1 MNTRGN
7 VFRITV
13 FGESHGRAVGVVVD
27 GCPAGI
33 EIAESQIQGELD
45 RRKPGTSAVSTP
57 RKEEDRVEILSGV
70 FEGKSTGA
78 PIALVVYNKDADSS
92 KYEKIK
98 DMFRPGHAEFGLWSK
113 HGFHDHRGGAHS
125 SGRITLAYVAAGAIA
140 KKILETSGIE
150 IVAHS
155 KEIAGIGSGV
165 DLERSLSIEKPDK
178 LRKKIYSNPVRA
190 IAKEA
195 EMESAILE
203 AKKDGDSVGGIIEAV
218 VTGVPAGLGAPL
230 FNKLSA
236 DISSA
241 VFSIPAVKAIEF
253 GKGFA
258 LARMKGSESNDPF
271 ALRNGKIIT
280 KTNNCGGILGGIST
294 GMPIVF
300 RLAVKPTSSIAKKQ
314 RTVNYRKM
322 EEADILV
329 EGRHD
334 PCIVPRA
341 VPVVEA
347 MAAIV
352 LADHLLLDRISK

>member
-1 MNTRGN
+1 MNTLGN

-13 FGESHGRAVGVVVD
+13 FGESHGKAVGVVVD
-27 GCPAGI
+27 GCPAGV
-33 EIAESQIQGELD
+33 EVTEQDIQKELD
-45 RRKPGTSAVSTP
+45 KRKPGTSAISTP
-57 RKEEDRVEILSGV
+57 RKEDDKAELLSGV
-70 FEGKSTGA
+70 FDGKSTGA
-78 PIALVVYNKDADSS
+78 SITIIVYNKDIDSS
-92 KYEKIK
+92 KYDKIK
-98 DMFRPGHAEFGLWSK
+98 DLFRPGHAEFGLWSK
-113 HGFHDHRGGAHS
+113 HGRYDHRGGAHA

-140 KKILETSGIE
+140 KKILEKSGIG

-165 DLERSLSIEKPDK
+165 DLERTLSTEKPEK
-178 LRKKIYSNPVRA
+178 LRKNIYSNSVRA
-190 IAKEA
+190 IAKES
-195 EMESAILE
+195 EMEAAILE
-203 AKKDGDSVGGIIEAV
+203 AKNEGDSVGGIIEAV

-241 VFSIPAVKAIEF
+241 MFSIPAVKAVEF

-258 LARMKGSESNDPF
+258 VARIRGSESNDQF
-271 ALRNGKIIT
+271 TLRNGKIIT

-300 RLAVKPTSSIAKKQ
+300 RIAVKPTSSISKKQ
-314 RTVNYRKM
+314 RTVNHRKM

-352 LADHLLLDRISK
+352 IADHLLLNRLSK